1 MKKISIT
8 GVMLIF
14 AFFFCSCR
22 INPNYI
28 KKIQSMEEGV
38 SNPTSIDE
46 LKTAI
51 LKYERRVE
59 DIMMAQQSV
68 GIWYKILAT
77 RYIDKQMYGE
87 ALPVL
92 QKAIMYYPVNQN
104 LYYYVGVCAGYMAK
118 AELDFNALGNSVKKE
133 NYLKLSESGYLRA
146 IELEPN
152 YARALY
158 GLAVLYVFDLNQSSR
173 AIPLLEKL
181 LTIEKRHIDAMFV
194 LARAYY
200 VEYEFDKA
208 VNVYNSILSI
218 TGDPQKK
225 ADAEANKKIVLDA
238 QYAQ

>member
-1 MKKISIT
+1 MKKNRICLTILFIIVLSSC
-8 GVMLIF
+8 GV
-14 AFFFCSCR
+14 
-22 INPNYI
+22 NPNYI

-38 SNPTSIDE
+38 SSPTTIDE

-51 LKYERRVE
+51 SKYENRVE
-59 DIMMAQQSV
+59 DIMLAHQSV

-87 ALPVL
+87 ALSVL

-118 AELDFNALGNSVKKE
+118 AELDFSATGNTSKKQ
-133 NYLKLSESGYLRA
+133 NYLRLSESGYLRA

-152 YARALY
+152 YARSLY
-158 GLAVLYVFDLNQSSR
+158 GLAVLYVFDLDESNK

-181 LTIEKRHIDAMFV
+181 LTIEKRHVDAMFV

-200 VEYEFDKA
+200 VDYQFEKA
-208 VNVYNSILSI
+208 VNMYDLILST
-218 TGDPQKK
+218 TGDSQKI
-225 ADAEANKKIVLDA
+225 ADAQLNKKIVLDA

>member
-1 MKKISIT
+1 MKKNGLCLTILFIIVLSSC
-8 GVMLIF
+8 GV
-14 AFFFCSCR
+14 
-22 INPNYI
+22 NPNYI

-38 SNPTSIDE
+38 SSPTTIDE

-51 LKYERRVE
+51 SKYENRVE
-59 DIMMAQQSV
+59 DIMLAQQSV

-87 ALPVL
+87 ALSVL

-118 AELDFNALGNSVKKE
+118 AELDFSATGNTSKKQ
-133 NYLKLSESGYLRA
+133 NYLRLSESGYLRA
-146 IELEPN
+146 IELEPT
-152 YARALY
+152 YARSLY
-158 GLAVLYVFDLNQSSR
+158 GLAVLYVFDLDESNK

-181 LTIEKRHIDAMFV
+181 LTIEKRHVDAMFV

-200 VEYEFDKA
+200 VDYQFEKA
-208 VNVYNSILSI
+208 VNMYDLILST
-218 TGDPQKK
+218 TGDSQKI
-225 ADAEANKKIVLDA
+225 ADAQLNKKIVLDA